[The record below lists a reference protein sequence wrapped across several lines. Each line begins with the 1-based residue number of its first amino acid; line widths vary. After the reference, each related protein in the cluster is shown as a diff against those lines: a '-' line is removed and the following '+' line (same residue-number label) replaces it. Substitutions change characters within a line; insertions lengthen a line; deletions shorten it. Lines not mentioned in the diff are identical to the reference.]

1 MSDISDSENSFQL
14 HHIDNDAVD
23 IVSDELSYSSCE
35 SNENDTVNI
44 VSDELSCSS
53 CESNENEI
61 AENKPNLAEISPYD
75 KNDVIEAKRLGM
87 SVEDMFKMYQE
98 INDYVSN
105 EPEYSP
111 EWPFNYGLGY
121 TDEGLEESF
130 YG

>member
-23 IVSDELSYSSCE
+23 
-35 SNENDTVNI
+35 I